1 MGHDAVFIQRGI
13 LMAMEMDLTDVR
25 REYESHGI
33 SRKDMD
39 SDPFLQ
45 FGHWLQRARDLQLL
59 DATAMTLATADTAG
73 RPSARIVLLKH
84 FDDDGFCW
92 YTDSRSLK
100 GRELEANPQASLLFH
115 WRDLSRQVR
124 VHGAATMLSAEEAEK
139 YFMMR
144 PEGSRFSAAA
154 SHQSAVIE
162 SRSSLEDEV
171 LRLRAAYPDGDVPRP
186 AGWLGYRLIPDYFE
200 FWQGQD
206 SRLHDRIIY
215 QSEAGGWN
223 MQRISP

>member
-1 MGHDAVFIQRGI
+1 MTT
-13 LMAMEMDLTDVR
+13 EMDLTDVR

-33 SRKDMD
+33 TRKEMD
-39 SDPFLQ
+39 SDPFVQ
-45 FGHWLQRARDLQLL
+45 FGRWLQRARDLQLL
-59 DATAMTLATADTAG
+59 DATAMTLATADSEA

-92 YTDSRSLK
+92 YSDARSQKCRDLD
-100 GRELEANPQASLLFH
+100 ANPLAALLFH

-124 VHGAATMLSAEEAEK
+124 VHGTVTRLPAEDAEK
-139 YFMMR
+139 YFLMR

-162 SRSSLEDEV
+162 GRSSLEDEV
-171 LRLRAAYPDGDVPRP
+171 LRLQAAYPDGDVPRP
-186 AGWLGYRLIPDYFE
+186 STWLGYRLVADYFE

-206 SRLHDRIIY
+206 NRLHDRIVY
-215 QSEAGGWN
+215 EPQAGGWI